1 MSKKSTS
8 PFLEDM
14 LGLLVQHF
22 GADRVRAALAHV
34 SNGAVEASEGQARRR
49 FSNPGHQTNPSIAS
63 TLEQFRK
70 KDGEKHRLL
79 TDLYTRL
86 KDGKVLPESQDI
98 RQFAHLIGLK
108 EISGK
113 ARKDMIPRLM
123 RFLLEQPTEQLQ
135 VDVKTA
141 ENISEKQ
148 RQQGFSVLTD
158 KLLGQR

>member
-8 PFLEDM
+8 PFLENM

-22 GADRVRAALAHV
+22 GVDQVRAALVHI
-34 SNGAVEASEGQARRR
+34 SNGAVEASEGQARRQ
-49 FSNPGHQTNPSIAS
+49 FSKPGYQPNPSIAR

-70 KDGEKHRLL
+70 KDGKKHRLL
-79 TDLYTRL
+79 TDFYTHL
-86 KDGKVLPESQDI
+86 KDRKVLPESQDI
-98 RQFAHLIGLK
+98 RQFALLIGLK

-113 ARKDMIPRLM
+113 ARTDMIPRLM
-123 RFLLEQPTEQLQ
+123 HFLLEQPTEQLQ
-135 VDVKTA
+135 VDIKTA